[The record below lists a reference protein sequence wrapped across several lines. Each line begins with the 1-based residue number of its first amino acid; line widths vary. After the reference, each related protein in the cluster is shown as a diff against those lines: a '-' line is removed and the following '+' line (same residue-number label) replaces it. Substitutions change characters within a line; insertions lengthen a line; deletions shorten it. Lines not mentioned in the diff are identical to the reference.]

1 MAFVKHFCRLLTHVE
16 LDDEDVITFY
26 DIVQSV
32 VPTKIVTAYSDDS
45 GEQIS
50 VEVIAYTDYND
61 SADRLEYLYEI
72 ILEQEINL
80 EEGDQISAE
89 LDKEFDFD
97 FDFEASVE
105 I

>member
-32 VPTKIVTAYSDDS
+32 VPTKVVTAYSDES

-50 VEVIAYTDYND
+50 VEVVAYTDPD
-61 SADRLEYLYEI
+61 SATQNVYEI
-72 ILEQEINL
+72 VL
-80 EEGDQISAE
+80 EEDLDPADGDQISAE
-89 LDKEFDFD
+89 LDKEFEFD

>member
-32 VPTKIVTAYSDDS
+32 VPTKVVTAYSDES

-50 VEVIAYTDYND
+50 VEVIAYTDPD
-61 SADRLEYLYEI
+61 SATQNVYEI
-72 ILEQEINL
+72 VL
-80 EEGDQISAE
+80 EEDLDPTDGDQISAE

>member
-1 MAFVKHFCRLLTHVE
+1 MAFVKHFCRLLTHVN

-32 VPTKIVTAYSDDS
+32 VPTKIVTAYTDES

-50 VEVIAYTDYND
+50 VEVIAYTDPD
-61 SADRLEYLYEI
+61 SATQNVYEI
-72 ILEQEINL
+72 VL
-80 EEGDQISAE
+80 EEDLDPTDGDQISEE
-89 LDKEFDFD
+89 LNKEFDFD
-97 FDFEASVE
+97 FEFEASVE